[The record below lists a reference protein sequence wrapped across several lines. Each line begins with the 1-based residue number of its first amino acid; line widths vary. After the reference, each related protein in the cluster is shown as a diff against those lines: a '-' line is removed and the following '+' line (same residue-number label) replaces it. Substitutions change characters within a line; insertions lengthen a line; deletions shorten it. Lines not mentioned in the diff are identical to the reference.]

1 LKQETEG
8 IQTTYKRVMRANEFT
23 REELFWDIWP
33 EFISGKLFAEPG
45 NFLFIHP
52 KDGTVMGLVPA
63 GRFLAGDEKFS
74 VELPAYYLALHPVT
88 SGQYKR
94 FVEATGHWPPDE
106 GYQPVWKGKT
116 FPSDKV
122 DHPVVCVSWEDA
134 QAYCTWAGL
143 RLPSELEWEKA
154 SRGLDGRE
162 YPWGAGMDW
171 DKCRNDKNKGNGQTC
186 GVWEYPLGCSPFGHY
201 QLSGNVWE
209 WCADWYDSN
218 AYGRYKRG
226 DLTQPTSGGGRVL
239 RGGSWLNSRESY
251 FRCAD
256 RSNYDPTSRSD
267 YDGFRCGGTFAFCL
281 LSLLPFVI

>member
-1 LKQETEG
+1 MKTNTTEEHHETQAPGVPSMEALRRG
-8 IQTTYKRVMRANEFT
+8 VLRLTY
-23 REELFWDIWP
+23 
-33 EFISGKLFAEPG
+33 FAEAECRFDIYNLPTLVR
-45 NFLFIHP
+45 NM
-52 KDGTVMGLVPA
+52 KDRTVMVLVPG
-63 GRFLAGDEKFS
+63 GRFLAGDEKFP

-88 SGQYKR
+88 NSQYKC
-94 FVEATGHWPPDE
+94 FVDATGHRPPDE

-154 SRGLDGRE
+154 SRGVDGRE

-201 QLSGNVWE
+201 QMSGNVWE

-226 DLTQPTSGGGRVL
+226 DLTQPTSGSGRVL
-239 RGGSWLNSRESY
+239 RGGSWGNYSERG
-251 FRCAD
+251 FRCAY
-256 RSNYDPTSRSD
+256 RNYDDPTDRNYS
-267 YDGFRCGGTFAFCL
+267 YGFRCARTIAL
-281 LSLLPFVI
+281 

>member
-1 LKQETEG
+1 
-8 IQTTYKRVMRANEFT
+8 MRANEFT

-52 KDGTVMGLVPA
+52 KDVTVMGLVPA

-88 SGQYKR
+88 NGQYKR
-94 FVEATGHWPPDE
+94 FVDATGHRPPDKADL
-106 GYQPVWKGKT
+106 GTPIWQGKT
-116 FPSDKV
+116 FPKDKE

-171 DKCRNDKNKGNGQTC
+171 DKCRNDKNKGNGTTC
-186 GVWEYPLGCSPFGHY
+186 GVWKYPLGCSPFGHY
-201 QLSGNVWE
+201 QMSGNVWE

-226 DLTQPTSGGGRVL
+226 DLTQPASGSSRVL
-239 RGGSWLNSRESY
+239 RGGSWLDLDENC
-251 FRCAD
+251 FRCAHRD
-256 RSNYDPTSRSD
+256 NYDPTLRHD
-267 YDGFRCGGTFAFCL
+267 YNGFRCARTIAL
-281 LSLLPFVI
+281 